1 MTKRPYTY
9 LNNDLNTIFAMR
21 IIAYNHDVELNKTCA
36 VVPSPWPGF
45 VSHKYNSTTS
55 LYMLENAEI
64 CVCKL
69 TIHKCTH
76 V

>member
-36 VVPSPWPGF
+36 AAKSPWPEF

-55 LYMLENAEI
+55 LYVRECGNMCLQTYDI
-64 CVCKL
+64 
-69 TIHKCTH
+69 
-76 V
+76 